1 MASIAYDK
9 SFFLGGQHAPEW
21 SGHDTPEYHG
31 QLRPELGGQYH
42 RFFHFKDLT
51 TYLIRPTFYSIDNK
65 RRT

>member
-42 RFFHFKDLT
+42 RFFH
-51 TYLIRPTFYSIDNK
+51 PNSIS
-65 RRT
+65 